1 VMPIAAGFVGEGKWW
16 TKKGP
21 FDLRGLSRLVAL
33 LAIIGCIL
41 LIVVGVQPPNEK
53 VGYLLVLGVLVL
65 LTIWYP
71 KVVGVVLAIV
81 TTAVIYW
88 LFAPSIVWLGIFAV
102 ILLVLGWF
110 VDERARF
117 EGPPLTEEAVKA
129 RQAEIAREEAA
140 MGGAG

>member
-1 VMPIAAGFVGEGKWW
+1 SASGFRGVADGTDRLATVACFVGEGKWW

-21 FDLRGLSRLVAL
+21 FDLKGLSKLVAL

-71 KVVGVVLAIV
+71 KVVGVVFALI
-81 TTAVIYW
+81 TTAVIWW
-88 LFAPSIVWLGIFAV
+88 LFAPSAPWLIGF
-102 ILLVLGWF
+102 
-110 VDERARF
+110 
-117 EGPPLTEEAVKA
+117 
-129 RQAEIAREEAA
+129 
-140 MGGAG
+140 